1 MTDETLSIDNQDDRL
16 DAFDAILIP
25 HPRID
30 LVKTRVESLM
40 RQTKRV
46 IARNEERSEKAG
58 GRSIKLEELWALPI
72 IGPTGATKSRTLSM
86 FVDEIVQN
94 KNLAD
99 GQSPI
104 LTVTIVLDAVG

>member
-1 MTDETLSIDNQDDRL
+1 MTDKTLSTEEHDDRL

-25 HPRID
+25 HPRMD
-30 LVKTRVESLM
+30 LVKTRIESLM

-72 IGPTGATKSRTLSM
+72 IGPTGATKSKSLSM

-94 KNLAD
+94 KNLA
-99 GQSPI
+99 
-104 LTVTIVLDAVG
+104 VG